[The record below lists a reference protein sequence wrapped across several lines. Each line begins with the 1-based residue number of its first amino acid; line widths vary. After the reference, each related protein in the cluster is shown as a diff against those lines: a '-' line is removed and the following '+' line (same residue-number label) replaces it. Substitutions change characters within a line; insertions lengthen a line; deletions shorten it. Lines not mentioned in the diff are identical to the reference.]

1 MMYSCGKGIKIATSF
16 FFVICIVKIVTIEG
30 RAINY
35 RSLGE
40 IMGDIFIIPDK

>member
-30 RAINY
+30 RAING
-35 RSLGE
+35 SLGE
-40 IMGDIFIIPDK
+40 IMNNLIIPDK